1 MDVVLSIVA
10 GLGLRLFLSF
20 TADTGPFTTFTTT
33 LLGAWEGAVVH
44 QVSARS
50 KAPRLDHLLAFGLR
64 LAIDLLISK
73 DFHRMVLVVICSGLA
88 ASFSESVVPYATLR
102 LALKKERERDKER
115 RHRPTRSEQ
124 FFVPILSTPLP
135 PRVRAYKE
143 PERVLATSTPAPIPP
158 QQILSPTAQF
168 QPPTP
173 PSFFLQDSVVYSP
186 ALKPLQ
192 ISSAEKEGSSYPPDT
207 LPVRPR
213 SAVAAVL
220 EAFPG
225 SPPPIPVPLP
235 TPPESA
241 QSAVPSDGQHDNEAK
256 ADAQNPRFDRQL
268 YTIPELSS
276 PEDESQAMQPPNQE
290 PTDNVPASEA
300 NRLSMSAGITNVPL
314 PVPNADLR
322 RVSSSTLARWLS
334 SQAPDANPADTIF
347 THPFSSPPGAAP
359 LPIPVRI
366 RNHGSTPQERTPQ
379 PNGMEVEDVDADG
392 SVVPE
397 FDEGDLL
404 RTPPAQNALHLA
416 AENDHDLDALQTPQ
430 GLVQPDAEDVLS
442 PLALDVRSEPSRD
455 PTPIAEEPPIA
466 ITTADEDLIPG
477 SLSQNT
483 LLQPPLPPSGPLIR
497 KPIPPPESP
506 PPPSPASLHS
516 GFSEESVIST
526 RLPHK
531 LYSRAGELRQK
542 AREEEKVR
550 AQVEEQRRTAERE
563 GRPLE
568 ALFLKV
574 KVRELDAETTK
585 LHEKAARRYYAGVF
599 VFTSLSFLGCDL
611 TFVKPT
617 TQSKYLTRL
626 MSTGCDHAKHSTVLN
641 GQSSRPVV
649 KEKLL
654 FAS

>member
-20 TADTGPFTTFTTT
+20 TADRGPSTTFTTT

-50 KAPRLDHLLAFGLR
+50 NAPRLDHLLAFGLR

-73 DFHRMVLVVICSGLA
+73 DFHRMAMVIICSGLA
-88 ASFSESVVPYATLR
+88 ASLSESVVPYATLR
-102 LALKKERERDKER
+102 LAIKKERERDKER
-115 RHRPTRSEQ
+115 RHRPSRSEQ
-124 FFVPILSTPLP
+124 LSVPILSAPLP
-135 PRVRAYKE
+135 PRIRAYKE
-143 PERVLATSTPAPIPP
+143 PEPALATSTPAPIPSQP
-158 QQILSPTAQF
+158 IPSPTVQF
-168 QPPTP
+168 QPPSP
-173 PSFFLQDSVVYSP
+173 PSFFLQDSVIYSP
-186 ALKPLQ
+186 APKPVQ
-192 ISSAEKEGSSYPPDT
+192 VSSTEKGDTYTADT

-213 SAVAAVL
+213 SGVAAVL
-220 EAFPG
+220 ETFPG

-256 ADAQNPRFDRQL
+256 ADPQNSRFDRQL

-276 PEDESQAMQPPNQE
+276 PEDDSQAMQPPNQE
-290 PTDNVPASEA
+290 LTDNVPAASSDA
-300 NRLSMSAGITNVPL
+300 NRPNMSAGITNVPL

-322 RVSSSTLARWLS
+322 RVSSSSLARWLS
-334 SQAPDANPADTIF
+334 SQAPDPNVADNIF

-359 LPIPVRI
+359 LPVPVRV

-379 PNGMEVEDVDADG
+379 PNEMEVQDVDADG

-397 FDEGDLL
+397 FDEGDPL

-416 AENDHDLDALQTPQ
+416 TENDRDLDELQTPQ
-430 GLVQPDAEDVLS
+430 GLVQPDAEAVLS

-455 PTPIAEEPPIA
+455 PTPIAEEPQFALTI
-466 ITTADEDLIPG
+466 ADEDLIPG

-516 GFSEESVIST
+516 GLSEESVIST

-550 AQVEEQRRTAERE
+550 AQVEERRRSAERE

-574 KVRELDAETTK
+574 KVRELDAETNK

-599 VFTSLSFLGCDL
+599 VFCFIVIFGLRLY
-611 TFVKPT
+611 FVKLT
-617 TQSKYLTRL
+617 TQWKYSTRL
-626 MSTGCDHAKHSTVLN
+626 MSTGYDRAKHSTVLSE
-641 GQSSRPVV
+641 Q
-649 KEKLL
+649 
-654 FAS
+654 